1 MFKDAIINALKTKH
15 QRFGLSKEALD
26 RIATALEKTV
36 TKVEDIDGIVA
47 DANTMDL
54 IAQELIKVRDQEIQK
69 RTDTQNAFDKYK
81 TEHPEVDPNKPQDPP
96 TPPQGQ
102 VTLESI
108 KQLMDEAV
116 EKATKP
122 LQEKIDSLEGARSS
136 EQAIATAKERFFA
149 GDYAKKYSTEANDAW
164 EHALEINEVT
174 GNKMTA
180 DQLIEKVN
188 GYFNKS
194 VAKLGVDT
202 SKPFVA
208 DPPSNEEEG
217 VTDWSEE
224 VNRQKA
230 AGKIPSD
237 TQ

>member
-1 MFKDAIINALKTKH
+1 MLKDQIASALKTKY
-15 QRFGLSKEALD
+15 QRFGLSNEAID
-26 RIATALEKTV
+26 RIASAKEKTV
-36 TKVEDIDGIVA
+36 TKVEDIEAAIA
-47 DANTMDL
+47 DVSTMDL

-69 RTDTQNAFDKYK
+69 RTDTQSAFDKYK

-122 LQEKIDSLEGARSS
+122 LQEKIDNLEGARSS
-136 EQAIATAKERFFA
+136 EQAIATAKEKFFA
-149 GDYAKKYSTEANDAW
+149 GDYAKKYSAEANDAW
-164 EHALEINEVT
+164 EHALEINEVM

-180 DQLIEKVN
+180 DQLTEKVN
-188 GYFNKS
+188 GYFNKA

-208 DPPSNEEEG
+208 DPPTNEEEG
-217 VTDWSEE
+217 TTDWKDEIA
-224 VNRQKA
+224 RQKA